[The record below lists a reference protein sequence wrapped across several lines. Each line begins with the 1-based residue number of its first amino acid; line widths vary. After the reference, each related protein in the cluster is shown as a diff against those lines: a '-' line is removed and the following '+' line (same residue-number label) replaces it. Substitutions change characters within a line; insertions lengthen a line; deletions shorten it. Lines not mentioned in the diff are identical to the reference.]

1 MSHATQEYL
10 RTIIEKLNVASQHRL
25 DMSMKSSDSYEM
37 TNDVKSQIKF
47 IEELDKIEKKK
58 KDEAE
63 REKLMKAAKV
73 KIWEKKNKKYF
84 TYYNFFLTE
93 SI

>member
-1 MSHATQEYL
+1 
-10 RTIIEKLNVASQHRL
+10 
-25 DMSMKSSDSYEM
+25 M

-73 KIWEKKNKKYF
+73 SLLITLYF
-84 TYYNFFLTE
+84 RSVIFLINE
-93 SI
+93 FLFV

>member
-1 MSHATQEYL
+1 M
-10 RTIIEKLNVASQHRL
+10 IIYDTVKTN
-25 DMSMKSSDSYEM
+25 DSYEM

-73 KIWEKKNKKYF
+73 RKKRFISNYFNKILNNNIF
-84 TYYNFFLTE
+84 SE
-93 SI
+93 SVKR

>member
-1 MSHATQEYL
+1 MATLVSHATQEYL

-73 KIWEKKNKKYF
+73 KVKMLSLVK
-84 TYYNFFLTE
+84 
-93 SI
+93 

>member
-1 MSHATQEYL
+1 MFVVLCFKT
-10 RTIIEKLNVASQHRL
+10 N
-25 DMSMKSSDSYEM
+25 DSYEM
-37 TNDVKSQIKF
+37 TNDVKSQIRF

-73 KIWEKKNKKYF
+73 SWFRKADIVSIGLEKPRIW
-84 TYYNFFLTE
+84 
-93 SI
+93 

>member
-1 MSHATQEYL
+1 
-10 RTIIEKLNVASQHRL
+10 
-25 DMSMKSSDSYEM
+25 M

-73 KIWEKKNKKYF
+73 DL
-84 TYYNFFLTE
+84 FLLNQSNE
-93 SI
+93 NWQII